1 MKPDNQGTGR
11 VLASFMIK
19 EQYLMEYWE
28 VLSRFR
34 DVNDTRMRGFKNGA
48 IQKTKAYR
56 KYLIALVSLAEKL
69 RPKIEKHKGY
79 KKTYGVIPDS
89 VNKFYRDASLTFE
102 EAVKCM
108 KLISNYLEEAG
119 FTNLDVTTVKP
130 ENAIDEW

>member
-1 MKPDNQGTGR
+1 MKPDDQGTGR

-34 DVNDTRMRGFKNGA
+34 DVNDNRMRGFKNSH

-69 RPKIEKHKGY
+69 RPKIEKNKAHA
-79 KKTYGVIPDS
+79 KKYGEVPAS
-89 VNKFYRDASLTFE
+89 VNRFYKDASLSFE
-102 EAVKCM
+102 KAVECM

-119 FTNLDVTTVKP
+119 FTNLDVHTVKP